1 MLIKKN
7 KWSCSRRDF
16 LRAGMFGVGISA
28 GLPSVLQQLSL
39 AQTARAL
46 EGGAEKHPN
55 RILVVVELAG
65 GNDGLHTIVPYTND
79 AYYKARPRIAIDKQS
94 VLKIDDEYGF
104 HPSCLGLHEIYH
116 DGKMAIVHG
125 CGYPNPILSHF
136 TAMEWWHTAVP
147 HGNDKYGWVGRF
159 ADAYQPKPIE
169 NYLVNIS
176 AKQSLAIGSATHS
189 PVTFKDPR
197 KFGRIGTKA
206 QQKVFNEFAK
216 VHPTTNAS
224 YDFLNKVS
232 RTATR
237 GAEVVRGAC
246 SEYQTMVEYGSDN
259 ELTLDL
265 KKVAAMID
273 AELPTRI
280 FYLSMGGFDHH
291 AGQAGLAQ
299 FQYIYMCDAL
309 RGFFE
314 DIDRIGRGDDVA
326 MMIFTEFGRRVN
338 DNASGGTDH
347 GTASPMYILGNP
359 VKGGLYGE
367 HPSLTDLDRGNLKMT
382 RDFRSVYA
390 TMMKDW
396 MGLEDTNTI
405 LKGDYP
411 TVDGIFA

>member
-1 MLIKKN
+1 MLIKSN
-7 KWSCSRRDF
+7 KWSYSRRDF

-28 GLPSVLQQLSL
+28 GLPSVLQQFSL
-39 AQTARAL
+39 AQTAKAL
-46 EGGAEKHPN
+46 EGGAEKNPN

-65 GNDGLHTIVPYTND
+65 GNDGLHTVVPYAND
-79 AYYKARPRIAIDKQS
+79 DYYKARPRIAINKRM
-94 VLKIDDEYGF
+94 VRKIDDEYGF

-159 ADAYQPKPIE
+159 ADAYQPEPVQS
-169 NYLVNIS
+169 YLVNIS

-197 KFGRIGTKA
+197 RFRRFGTKP
-206 QQKVFNEFAK
+206 QQDVFDEFGKVY
-216 VHPTTNAS
+216 PTTNS
-224 YDFLNKVS
+224 SLGFLNKVS
-232 RTATR
+232 NTATS
-237 GAEVVRGAC
+237 GAAVVRGAC
-246 SEYQTMVEYGSDN
+246 AEYRTMVEYGSDN
-259 ELTLDL
+259 ELTMDL

-273 AELPTRI
+273 AGLPTRI

-291 AGQAGLAQ
+291 AAQAQLAQ
-299 FQYIYMCDAL
+299 LLYIYMSDAL

-326 MMIFTEFGRRVN
+326 MMVFTEFGRRVN

-359 VKGGLYGE
+359 VNGGLYGE

-396 MGLEDTNTI
+396 MGIEDTNTI

-411 TVDGIFA
+411 TVGGVFG